1 MDQKS
6 DTVISCRVSKWR
18 FVSKLSES
26 EKLRLH
32 RAAGHLSIPNVSVH
46 CEDCVLTK
54 GAKLGHAKSSDPN
67 RRAKV
72 PLEQLN
78 IDFWGPI
85 PKSKDNNTF
94 VIVVICDV
102 SAYVWMYPVKSKDA
116 VVDVVS
122 KLIKEVRATEGVVLN
137 DKVIHTVRSDNEAVF
152 RSNAWRQMLLAAN
165 VKEAHSACYSPSMN
179 GVCERFMRTLA
190 DNLRA
195 NLRGTDQTLWDY
207 CVRYVAW
214 TWNRIPRPR
223 YNRHPIFNGLAPKDV
238 LAKRPRRGT

>member
-1 MDQKS
+1 MLCHLTTEIFPCKNPNLNLKEIGSTVVAIHLGCEYCSYDCLKFDPLCAGSDSMDQKS
-6 DTVISCRVSKWR
+6 DEVISCRVSKWR

-67 RRAKV
+67 RRARV

-85 PKSKDNNTF
+85 QKSKDNNTF

-102 SAYVWMYPVKSKDA
+102 SAYVWMYPVRSKDA

-122 KLIKEVRATEGVVLN
+122 KLIIEVRATEGVVLN
-137 DKVIHTVRSDNEAVF
+137 DKVIHTIRSDNEAVF

-165 VKEAHSACYSPSMN
+165 VKEANSAC
-179 GVCERFMRTLA
+179 
-190 DNLRA
+190 
-195 NLRGTDQTLWDY
+195 
-207 CVRYVAW
+207 
-214 TWNRIPRPR
+214 
-223 YNRHPIFNGLAPKDV
+223 
-238 LAKRPRRGT
+238 